1 MPDRCSVLQTFCVGY
16 HVCVTALDDDLGWTL
31 GVVFRAYVKATG
43 AAVGDLPGGH
53 RGYQVLAAATRDD
66 PQSQSALCQQLG
78 IDRTVMTYLLD
89 DLERANLVARKQAPS
104 DRRTRL
110 VVATETGRARLAD
123 LDRRLAH
130 AEAHVLA
137 SMSGTEQQTLKSLLA
152 TLATHVNAL
161 DPVDSA
167 CAAVEDIVAS
177 QP

>member
-1 MPDRCSVLQTFCVGY
+1 M
-16 HVCVTALDDDLGWTL
+16 TALDDNLGWTL
-31 GVVFRAYVKATG
+31 GVVFRAYVKATN

-89 DLERANLVARKQAPS
+89 DLEEANLVARRQAPT
-104 DRRTRL
+104 DRRTRH
-110 VVATETGRARLAD
+110 VVATKTGRARLAD

-137 SMSGTEQQTLKSLLA
+137 SLSATERQTLKSLLGS
-152 TLATHVNAL
+152 LANHVNAL
-161 DPVDSA
+161 DPVDST
-167 CAAVEDIVAS
+167 CAVVEDIAAS
-177 QP
+177 RP